1 MVAMISTLKKAGVHA
16 QVTETLSTV
25 PYRDAPSANEELD
38 IEAGFH
44 ILIFNV
50 QPDEFRFKVWGPLTN
65 LMPVECAHVDT
76 PDYKGCL
83 SNWPGGLFVES
94 QCTDLGVRHHHR
106 MQPQAPKNIPDV
118 TLQPTEKFT
127 ISAGKSSSASVEH

>member
-1 MVAMISTLKKAGVHA
+1 MITLDISSPHCCTMVSLITALKTSGVHA

-25 PYRDAPSANEELD
+25 PYREALGELEELD
-38 IEAGFH
+38 IEGGFH

-50 QPDEFRFKVWGPLTN
+50 SPAEFRLKVWGPLTQ
-65 LMPVECAHVDT
+65 LMPVECAHVET

-94 QCTDLGVRHHHR
+94 RCTDLGVRHRHRLITRAVAEVTPPPPHH
-106 MQPQAPKNIPDV
+106 
-118 TLQPTEKFT
+118 
-127 ISAGKSSSASVEH
+127 